1 MAYKETHQ
9 RNSASKQSHYL
20 SLYNQETLIK
30 FPCISIKSKPYW
42 KRTSN
47 IWLFWEIKAFHQSS
61 FKLLDKLFH
70 DPNMPNLQGMDISCI
85 DRCFGILPIPSLMLY
100 MHFQL
105 WIYLW
110 NKNRD
115 VSLILRNAVEGKSH
129 LIRVIPLHR
138 KILNVSWHIMN
149 IHIDYIWRYNDLLKI
164 SMILKHSLVF
174 IHLYTHIS
182 NKQKSSLCTH
192 GYIQLIQ
199 DFFI

>member
-20 SLYNQETLIK
+20 SLYNQDFHAFQLNLNHIEKEHEIFGYFGKLRLFIKVHLSSLI
-30 FPCISIKSKPYW
+30 
-42 KRTSN
+42 N
-47 IWLFWEIKAFHQSS
+47 
-61 FKLLDKLFH
+61 FKDMFFH
-70 DPNMPNLQGMDISCI
+70 DPHMPNLQEMDISCI
-85 DRCFGILPIPSLMLY
+85 GRYFGILPIPSLMLY

-138 KILNVSWHIMN
+138 KILIWKYSNV
-149 IHIDYIWRYNDLLKI
+149 
-164 SMILKHSLVF
+164 
-174 IHLYTHIS
+174 
-182 NKQKSSLCTH
+182 
-192 GYIQLIQ
+192 
-199 DFFI
+199 

>member
-70 DPNMPNLQGMDISCI
+70 DPNMPNLQEMDISCI
-85 DRCFGILPIPSLMLY
+85 GRYFGILPIPSLMLY

-138 KILNVSWHIMN
+138 KILIWKYSNV
-149 IHIDYIWRYNDLLKI
+149 
-164 SMILKHSLVF
+164 
-174 IHLYTHIS
+174 
-182 NKQKSSLCTH
+182 
-192 GYIQLIQ
+192 
-199 DFFI
+199 

>member
-1 MAYKETHQ
+1 MEIFGYFGKLRLFIKVH
-9 RNSASKQSHYL
+9 L
-20 SLYNQETLIK
+20 SSLINFKACFSMTPTCLTFRKWTYPVLVDTLVYCQ
-30 FPCISIKSKPYW
+30 FLAWCYV
-42 KRTSN
+42 
-47 IWLFWEIKAFHQSS
+47 
-61 FKLLDKLFH
+61 
-70 DPNMPNLQGMDISCI
+70 
-85 DRCFGILPIPSLMLY
+85 Y

-115 VSLILRNAVEGKSH
+115 VSLILKSH

>member
-70 DPNMPNLQGMDISCI
+70 DPNMPNLQEMDISCI
-85 DRCFGILPIPSLMLY
+85 GRCFGILPIPSLMLY

-138 KILNVSWHIMN
+138 KILIWKYSNV
-149 IHIDYIWRYNDLLKI
+149 
-164 SMILKHSLVF
+164 
-174 IHLYTHIS
+174 
-182 NKQKSSLCTH
+182 
-192 GYIQLIQ
+192 
-199 DFFI
+199 

>member
-1 MAYKETHQ
+1 MEIFGYFGKLRLFIKVH
-9 RNSASKQSHYL
+9 L
-20 SLYNQETLIK
+20 SSLI
-30 FPCISIKSKPYW
+30 
-42 KRTSN
+42 N
-47 IWLFWEIKAFHQSS
+47 
-61 FKLLDKLFH
+61 FKDMFFH
-70 DPNMPNLQGMDISCI
+70 DPNMPNLQEMDISCI
-85 DRCFGILPIPSLMLY
+85 GRYFGILPIPSLMLY

-115 VSLILRNAVEGKSH
+115 VSLILKSH

-199 DFFI
+199 NFFI